1 MLDGIS
7 KAILSAVLLAG
18 PAAVPAELDP
28 AVPERSDSRYYAA
41 LPDERDCM
49 GIFTI
54 GGGGDLFWRGCTTLM
69 CQPDYGDCRKSNLDD
84 GRWTCT
90 CELPGAGSPYC
101 QVAAHVNSEGKITG
115 WECLTHGC
123 ATAPCE
129 ELPVLPERFYPCT
142 CP

>member
-1 MLDGIS
+1 MVE
-7 KAILSAVLLAG
+7 KAL
-18 PAAVPAELDP
+18 
-28 AVPERSDSRYYAA
+28 
-41 LPDERDCM
+41 
-49 GIFTI
+49 
-54 GGGGDLFWRGCTTLM
+54 DLFPEHTQSLTL
-69 CQPDYGDCRKSNLDD
+69 KSNLDD

-101 QVAAHVNSEGKITG
+101 QVAANVNSQGKITG